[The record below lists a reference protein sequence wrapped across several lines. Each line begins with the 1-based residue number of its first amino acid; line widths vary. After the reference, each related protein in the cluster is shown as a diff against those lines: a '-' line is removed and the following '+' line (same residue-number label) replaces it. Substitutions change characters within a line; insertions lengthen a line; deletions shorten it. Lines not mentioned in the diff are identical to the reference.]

1 MIIKIQKKV
10 KKYITLLVLILGMI
24 ACTNDTGNVSPLTAN
39 TPAAKHDG
47 SRKDVTSATTVY
59 RVKDD
64 ILNQFIFYCQ
74 LSATSLSTRTQA
86 CAPDAYMIGANSI
99 ALFKGNGAYGPNAT
113 KLTEIANRMGTSLA
127 SGTSFSQI
135 VGYLGSYDT
144 NFIISSN
151 MGGQL
156 NRSSIKIFIENA
168 LTNDQFVM
176 VPVNAYVMAPSKRNQ
191 LNLYSNNSTNPD
203 LQDGNS
209 GSSYYIT
216 PEKGYY
222 QIDGNSLVGG
232 HWILIV
238 KITVDNA
245 TGNGIVEYIDPLA
258 DNRSPNSNRKFM
270 SYTRLLDSIKINGNN
285 QTAYDAI
292 TFGAK

>member
-99 ALFKGNGAYGPNAT
+99 ALFK
-113 KLTEIANRMGTSLA
+113 EIRSDFISFNWVFGKNSAIA
-127 SGTSFSQI
+127 SFTIALSSSGVVTMI
-135 VGYLGSYDT
+135 VD
-144 NFIISSN
+144 
-151 MGGQL
+151 
-156 NRSSIKIFIENA
+156 
-168 LTNDQFVM
+168 
-176 VPVNAYVMAPSKRNQ
+176 
-191 LNLYSNNSTNPD
+191 
-203 LQDGNS
+203 
-209 GSSYYIT
+209 
-216 PEKGYY
+216 
-222 QIDGNSLVGG
+222 
-232 HWILIV
+232 IL
-238 KITVDNA
+238 
-245 TGNGIVEYIDPLA
+245 
-258 DNRSPNSNRKFM
+258 R
-270 SYTRLLDSIKINGNN
+270 
-285 QTAYDAI
+285 
-292 TFGAK
+292 TF